1 MQIKVK
7 RLSEDEINK
16 SGIRNWPVWEK
27 EISEFDWYY
36 DSNEECLLTDGKVQ
50 VETEDGNV
58 TEFGAGDF
66 VFFPEGM
73 ACRWKVIEPVR
84 KHYKLS

>member
-7 RLSEDEINK
+7 RISEDEIQK
-16 SGIRNWPVWEK
+16 SGIRGWPVWEK

-36 DSNEECLLTDGKVQ
+36 DSDEECLLTDGKVQ
-50 VETEDGNV
+50 VETEDGNAV
-58 TEFGAGDF
+58 EFGAGDF
-66 VFFPEGM
+66 VTFPKGL